1 MPNAIWIWRAAASRA
16 RRGLGLAPEIQSAA
30 DGGALQIIISLRP
43 FLIDSPD
50 SNKRMLEFL
59 RANWSD
65 ILWHIAQHLWLVFI
79 SIAIAM
85 VIALPLGILI
95 TRRKR
100 LRAPVLGIANVM
112 QTIPSLAL
120 FGFLIPLPFIG
131 GIGPR
136 TAIVALVFYALLP
149 IMRNTVTGILGVDR
163 SVRDAAVA
171 MGMTDRQVLLQ
182 VELPLAMSVILT
194 GVRVAVVITIGVA
207 IIAAEVGAGGL
218 GEYIFR
224 GLRLNDNHLLLAGAV
239 PSALMA
245 LLADFGF
252 GLIEKQF
259 DTSANRLKP
268 SRRKLLRRIAWAA
281 LALGIVLMGYAAWQ
295 RMRPRSHSP
304 LSRGHV
310 TVGSKDFTE
319 SILLAEIVAQMLE
332 AQNMEVDRRFDLG
345 GNLAHSALVG
355 GQIDLYPEYTGTA
368 FTAILHHRPITDP
381 KAVYDQVKREYSEQ
395 FNLWIS
401 PPLGF
406 DNTFAILVRGEDARR
421 LNLKT
426 ISDAAKYAPRW
437 HAGFGHD
444 FISRLDGYPG
454 FSRTYGLQ
462 FAGVS
467 DMALDLTYTALASHQ
482 VDLIAGNSTDGR
494 IAALDLV
501 QLEDDR
507 RYFPPY
513 EAVFLTRNDALT
525 RVPALA
531 EALRKLVGAISTDEM
546 RKLNYEVDGLKH
558 DKKIA
563 VHEWLVKKGLI

>member
-1 MPNAIWIWRAAASRA
+1 MI
-16 RRGLGLAPEIQSAA
+16 
-30 DGGALQIIISLRP
+30 
-43 FLIDSPD
+43 
-50 SNKRMLEFL
+50 EFL
-59 RANWSD
+59 KANWAD
-65 ILWHIAQHLWLVFI
+65 ILSHIGQHLWLVFI
-79 SIAIAM
+79 SIAIA
-85 VIALPLGILI
+85 VAIALPVGILI
-95 TRRKR
+95 TRRQR
-100 LRAPVLGIANVM
+100 LRAPVLAIANVM

-149 IMRNTVTGILGVDR
+149 IIRNTVTGILGIDK
-163 SVRDAAVA
+163 SVREAAVA

-224 GLRLNDNHLLLAGAV
+224 GLRLNDNRLLLAGAV

-245 LLADFGF
+245 LIADFGI
-252 GLIEKQF
+252 GVIEKRF
-259 DTSANRLKP
+259 DTSAKRTGKR
-268 SRRKLLRRIAWAA
+268 SRRILVWLIAA
-281 LALGIVLMGYAAWQ
+281 LVLMTIGFVSWRGLRA
-295 RMRPRSHSP
+295 RSTAP
-304 LSRGHV
+304 ANRGHV

-319 SILLAEIVAQMLE
+319 SILLAEIAAQMLE
-332 AQNMEVDRRFDLG
+332 AQNVEVDRRFDLG

-368 FTAILHHRPITDP
+368 FTAILHHQPITDP
-381 KAVYDQVKREYSEQ
+381 KAVYDQVKTEYNSQ
-395 FNLWIS
+395 FHLWIS

-421 LNLKT
+421 LNLRT
-426 ISDAAKYAPRW
+426 ISDAAKYATQW

-444 FISRLDGYPG
+444 FMVRADGYDG
-454 FSRTYGLQ
+454 FSRAYVLR

-467 DMALDLTYTALASHQ
+467 DMSLDLTYTALASRQ
-482 VDLIAGNSTDGR
+482 VDMIAGNSTDGR

-513 EAVFLTRNDALT
+513 EAVFIVRKDVQSNTDLETVMT
-525 RVPALA
+525 KLA
-531 EALRKLVGAISTDEM
+531 GAISTDEM
-546 RKLNYEVDGLKH
+546 RKLNYEVDGAKR
-558 DKKIA
+558 DKKNV
-563 VHEWLVKKGLI
+563 VHEWLVKKGFIQ